1 MMVILHGR
9 FVKHGCFVTEQVAI
23 LTLKLFDM
31 SCTTDTLLSNWFT
44 HSFPIISVSLVLD
57 AFSSARPQNTHTT
70 PQTHTPQTH
79 THVHLSTCH
88 NRLCEDHVSLCS
100 YWAKDGGQREVS
112 GCPHHP
118 VVIKAHCMLGLIAK
132 LHTETLDTR
141 MCALHPHA
149 QWNFTSLE

>member
-9 FVKHGCFVTEQVAI
+9 FVKDGCFVTEQVAI

-31 SCTTDTLLSNWFT
+31 ICTTDTLLSNWFT

-57 AFSSARPQNTHTT
+57 AFSSARPQNTHAH
-70 PQTHTPQTH
+70 THTYIYQ
-79 THVHLSTCH
+79 HVVTGYVKT
-88 NRLCEDHVSLCS
+88 HVSLYS

-141 MCALHPHA
+141 MCALHPHT